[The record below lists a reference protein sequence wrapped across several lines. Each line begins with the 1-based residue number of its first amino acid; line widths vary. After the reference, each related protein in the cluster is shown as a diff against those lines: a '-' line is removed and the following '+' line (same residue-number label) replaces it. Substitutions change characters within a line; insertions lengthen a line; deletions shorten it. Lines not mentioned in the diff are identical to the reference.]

1 METYEFTAKEKKRID
16 VLVSE
21 AYSSISRS
29 YAKRLIEEGN
39 ILVNGSEVKSN
50 YKTKEG
56 DIVSVTEEEPS
67 PIEAEPEDIPLDIVY
82 ED

>member
-1 METYEFTAKEKKRID
+1 METSEFVAKEKKRID

-21 AYSSISRS
+21 EYPGISRS

-39 ILVNGSEVKSN
+39 VLVNSEIVKSN

-56 DIVSVTEEEPS
+56 DVISVTEEEPS
-67 PIEAEPEDIPLDIVY
+67 PSTPKLNL
-82 ED
+82 